1 MRDLSLQRCRN
12 HAQREA
18 VALCPECGAYY
29 CRECIAEHEGRV
41 LCASCLEKLL
51 ARTSGARHG
60 LSGLIALGRFLLG
73 FLLLWTIF
81 YYIGH
86 ALLSLPASFHEG
98 TVWEDQREG
107 T

>member
-1 MRDLSLQRCRN
+1 MKDLSLQRCRN

-18 VALCPECGAYY
+18 VARCTECGAFY

-51 ARTSGARHG
+51 AGAPATRHG
-60 LSGLIALGRFLLG
+60 FSGLLTLARFLSG
-73 FLLLWTIF
+73 FLLLWLMF

-98 TVWEDQREG
+98 TVWERLLEDK
-107 T
+107 

>member
-1 MRDLSLQRCRN
+1 MRELSLQRCRN
-12 HAQREA
+12 HAHREA
-18 VALCPECGAYY
+18 VALCPECAAYY
-29 CRECIAEHEGRV
+29 CRECVAEHEGRV

-51 ARTSGARHG
+51 SRAAATRRGFSGVITA
-60 LSGLIALGRFLLG
+60 GRFLLG

-81 YYIGH
+81 YYLGH

-98 TVWEDQREG
+98 TVWEGRREG